1 MTNLRYFGGLIVVIL
16 LLSISSCYKVS
27 DTLATI
33 IITDKNGVRLPGTV
47 VHVYPNPT
55 EPANPPAELDQSLDQ
70 TKTTNTKGE
79 VYFDYTEYYKRGQV
93 GLFVLNI
100 EATSGDTL
108 LVPGIIKVVEQED
121 NYETVKFPFEL

>member
-1 MTNLRYFGGLIVVIL
+1 MTKLRYLGGLGVLIL
-16 LLSISSCYKVS
+16 LLTISSCYKVS
-27 DTLATI
+27 NTTTTI

-47 VHVYPNPT
+47 VHVFPNPT
-55 EPANPPAELDQSLDQ
+55 EPSDPPAELDQTLDV
-70 TKTTNTKGE
+70 TKTTNTSGE

-100 EATSGDTL
+100 EATSGDTVM
-108 LVPGIIKVVEQED
+108 VPGIIKIVEQED